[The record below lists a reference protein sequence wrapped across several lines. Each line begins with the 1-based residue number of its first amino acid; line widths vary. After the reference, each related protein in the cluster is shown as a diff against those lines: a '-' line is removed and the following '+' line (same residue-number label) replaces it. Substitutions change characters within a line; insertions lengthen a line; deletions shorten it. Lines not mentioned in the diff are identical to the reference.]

1 MDQDF
6 ERLSVMR
13 GAPPKIVLI
22 DAHNARNS
30 AIAALLVSRLDIV
43 TGFAADP
50 DAAILVL
57 RILV

>member
-1 MDQDF
+1 
-6 ERLSVMR
+6 MR